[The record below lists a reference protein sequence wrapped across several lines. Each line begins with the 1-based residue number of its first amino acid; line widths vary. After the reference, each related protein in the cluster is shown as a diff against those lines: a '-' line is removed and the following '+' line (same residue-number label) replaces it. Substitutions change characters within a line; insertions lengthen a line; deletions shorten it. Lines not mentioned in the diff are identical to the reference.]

1 VVTELL
7 VLHNGSYGGVKKM
20 TGFDSPLRGR
30 FWIIGMGALVILL
43 LGTSAYSVS
52 GLVRERRHT
61 QELTASNE
69 ALTASLRQM
78 QNQLQLVSEKLNVI
92 AAPSAAIPPPAPGV
106 RERPKV
112 RTAARPRKATQPA
125 EDARWR
131 LMRTRLADQQK
142 QIDTTRQETSQ
153 ARKELQ
159 DNLNSTR
166 DELGGAIAKTH
177 DELAVLQKRGER
189 NYYEF
194 QIDKSRQ
201 FHAAG
206 PLSLS
211 LRKVNVKQG
220 YYDVVLVVDDRHLEK
235 KHANL
240 YEPLMFTLADRPQP
254 VDLVVNQISN
264 NQVKGYVSEPK
275 YKKTDLAAAS
285 PGTTHVTNDPKALQR
300 R

>member
-1 VVTELL
+1 
-7 VLHNGSYGGVKKM
+7 M
-20 TGFDSPLRGR
+20 TGFDSPIRGR
-30 FWIIGMGALVILL
+30 FWIVGMGALVILL
-43 LGTSAYSVS
+43 LGTSAYSVP

-61 QELTASNE
+61 QDLTASNE

-78 QNQLQLVSEKLNVI
+78 QNQLQLVSEKLNAI
-92 AAPSAAIPPPAPGV
+92 AAQPIAAQPAAIPPPAPRV
-106 RERPKV
+106 QERPKV
-112 RTAARPRKATQPA
+112 RAAASPRKATQAA

-131 LMRTRLADQQK
+131 QMRTRLADQQK

-159 DNLNSTR
+159 DNLDSTR
-166 DELGGAIAKTH
+166 DELSGAIAKTH

-194 QIDKSRQ
+194 QIDKSKQ

-285 PGTTHVTNDPKALQR
+285 PGTTSVTNDPKALQR